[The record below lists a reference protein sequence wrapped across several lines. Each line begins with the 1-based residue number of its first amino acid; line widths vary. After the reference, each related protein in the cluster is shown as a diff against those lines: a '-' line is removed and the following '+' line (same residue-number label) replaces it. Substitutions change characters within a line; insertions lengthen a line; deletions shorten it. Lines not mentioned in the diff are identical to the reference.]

1 MKAIRR
7 IEVDGND
14 GAGKSFRIELI
25 KKMFPGVEV
34 ADRGI
39 FSKYTLD
46 EYYPPLYPRSEED
59 QKCAEAFRNEVMKN
73 SDTLYI
79 LMDTPIEK
87 CQERIVSRGDSLD
100 TQFHSEDALAKYEW
114 RFHRLYKLVDDCPN
128 VIILDANRQLID
140 L

>member
-1 MKAIRR
+1 MQAIKR

-14 GAGKSFRIELI
+14 GAGKSYRIELL
-25 KKMFPGVEV
+25 KKMFPTVEV
-34 ADRGI
+34 VDRGI

-46 EYYPPLYPRSEED
+46 EYYPPLYPRTLDEHNR
-59 QKCAEAFRNEVMKN
+59 AELFRNEVRTN

-79 LMDTPIEK
+79 LMDTPIEI
-87 CQERIVSRGDSLD
+87 CQERILSRGDSLD

-114 RFHRLYKLVDDCPN
+114 RFRRLYKLVDDCPN
-128 VIILDANRQLID
+128 VIIIDANRQLID